1 MSKRQIFNTFEINQ
15 ISIILQIKCKY
26 ILSYT
31 RKQLLK
37 RLEVK
42 RFLISKV
49 INENVSKLCKTLN
62 LFDFSSL
69 ISQKTSI
76 IYQ

>member
-1 MSKRQIFNTFEINQ
+1 MQIFNTFEINQ
-15 ISIILQIKCKY
+15 INIMLQIKCKY
-26 ILSYT
+26 ILKYT
-31 RKQLLK
+31 QKQILK
-37 RLEVK
+37 KLKVK
-42 RFLISKV
+42 RFIILKV

-62 LFDFSSL
+62 LFDFLSL